1 MDASR
6 DSLRA
11 VLLLVC
17 KFLTVSFFFFHLFV
31 RYLLAS
37 FPDSANAFD
46 YSNKD
51 MENVRRMLMTGIPL
65 FNFKLVAANAF
76 DYSNKDMENV
86 RRMLMSVAR
95 HCVLKDRNSFVQFQ
109 ASTGVEVLSS

>member
-1 MDASR
+1 MISFLAAMP
-6 DSLRA
+6 SL
-11 VLLLVC
+11 
-17 KFLTVSFFFFHLFV
+17 FLPAPAAALNLGIS
-31 RYLLAS
+31 
-37 FPDSANAFD
+37 NAFD